1 MGQTKKNNS
10 KNTKTKNRK
19 STRKVI
25 VMSGPGSK
33 IRNNKVKTK
42 KLKVKKVDYAK
53 RCKNMKTHEFMR
65 EIYSKNLSN
74 RVTKKFK
81 KGYLKD
87 KFFLNHKGNIS
98 TVSSGKWT
106 NEMRRQYKIIRD
118 KYGMK
123 SKELDEFKSDYKCN
137 VFRMITKN
145 HNQIVVGVLS
155 IPTSSGASIGATS
168 YIPQSYVKWLE
179 MHGARVV
186 PIMFDIPKQMINV
199 LLNQI
204 DGLLLIGGSIE
215 SLVVQKAHFRFL
227 STLKYIIH
235 KINHFNLIGNHF
247 PIFSICLGFQLLPMI
262 CNECDVEKMSDHYV
276 NHKKISFL
284 RKYGPEPITFTSVE
298 DRDMLVSRAMQDCFT
313 PKEKNEISRNPSTA
327 MIHNK
332 SFIIG
337 SPYMKEYEKFMN
349 ITATSMAKGKTYMAA
364 FQFKSLPYYGVQFHP
379 EKVFFEHIQEEI
391 PHNSVAKMVSTK
403 LCKMF
408 LKECSKNYNTHVFG
422 VNDDANFFIENYDLL
437 SRENAIKILFPHKSK
452 LYNTSMITASYY
464 FGRID
469 TTKSEVIRVPYISTS
484 KSIKAKNHSEL
495 YQGIALAKEKEKD
508 FHYPI

>member
-1 MGQTKKNNS
+1 
-10 KNTKTKNRK
+10 
-19 STRKVI
+19 
-25 VMSGPGSK
+25 
-33 IRNNKVKTK
+33 
-42 KLKVKKVDYAK
+42 
-53 RCKNMKTHEFMR
+53 MKTHEFMR

-74 RVTKKFK
+74 RVSKKFK
-81 KGYLKD
+81 KGYMKD
-87 KFFLNHKGNIS
+87 KFFLNHKGNI
-98 TVSSGKWT
+98 TTINSGKWS

-118 KYGMK
+118 KYGMR
-123 SKELDEFKSDYKCN
+123 SKELNEFKSDYKCN

-145 HNQIVVGVLS
+145 HNQVVVGVLS
-155 IPTSSGASIGATS
+155 IPTSAGASIGATS

-215 SLVVQKAHFRFL
+215 SLVVQKSHYRFL
-227 STLKYIIH
+227 STLKYIVN

-298 DRDMLVSRAMQDCFT
+298 SRDMLVSRPMQDCFT
-313 PKEKNEISRNPSTA
+313 SKEKNEISNEPSTA

-332 SFIIG
+332 SFIMNA
-337 SPYMKEYEKFMN
+337 PYMKEYEKFIN
-349 ITATSMAKGKTYMAA
+349 VTATSMVKDKKYMAA

-391 PHNSVAKMVSTK
+391 PHNSCSKMLSSK

-408 LKECSKNYNTHVFG
+408 LKECSKNYNVHVLG

-437 SRENAIKILFPHKSK
+437 SRENAIKILFPHRSK

-464 FGRID
+464 FGRVD
-469 TTKSEVIRVPYISTS
+469 NTKSEVIRVPFISRS
-484 KSIKAKNHSEL
+484 KSIKAKNHKEL
-495 YQGIALAKEKEKD
+495 YKGIALAKEKEKD